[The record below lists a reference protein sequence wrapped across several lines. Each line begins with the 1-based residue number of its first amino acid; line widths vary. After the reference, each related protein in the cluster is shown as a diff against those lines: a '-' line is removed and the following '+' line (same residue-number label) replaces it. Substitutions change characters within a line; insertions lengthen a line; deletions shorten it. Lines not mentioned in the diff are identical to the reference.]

1 MNNGVL
7 VSKKSVQEAKVPARF
22 KMQVGFVAGF
32 LSTCLTVVNHSLIWL
47 TAWVGA
53 MLLIKFETRLKSLLK
68 PLQSKVK
75 AWQVML
81 FILIAGFVVFQMVEP
96 ALSQNYGF
104 LDPVEKVTS
113 NAFTQSGAKNGAAMS
128 ATIFGFAI
136 SFIAITA
143 VMGAAVGVFLNR
155 QVGVPLVEAF
165 GIAIGVAMFI
175 GICAMFFKGLGLSGA

>member
-7 VSKKSVQEAKVPARF
+7 VSKKPEQEAKVPARL
-22 KMQVGFVAGF
+22 KMGVGFIAGF
-32 LSTCLTVVNHSLIWL
+32 VSTCLTVVNHSLIWL

-53 MLLIKFETRLKSLLK
+53 MLLIKFETRLKFLFK
-68 PLQSKVK
+68 PLQGKVK
-75 AWQVML
+75 TWQVML
-81 FILIAGFVVFQMVEP
+81 FILIAGFVVFQIVEP

-128 ATIFGFAI
+128 ASIFGFAI
-136 SFIAITA
+136 SFIAITGI
-143 VMGAAVGVFLNR
+143 VGAAVGVFLNR
-155 QVGVPLVEAF
+155 HAGVPLMEAF

-175 GICAMFFKGLGLSGA
+175 GISAMLLKGIGLNGA